1 MIAKNNNADVNVIG
15 FVGEH
20 SREVLDFIDELGKK
34 CLARS
39 VFVVATSD
47 RSSIERVRLAQVCT
61 SIAEYFSDQGKDV
74 VLMIDSLTRF
84 AGAQREIGLANDEPA
99 IRRGYTPSVFDML
112 SKLIERAGTS
122 DKGTITGFYSVLVED
137 DDKDEPISEKVRE
150 LTDVHIFLSRALAM
164 ENHFPAI
171 DITRS
176 VNRLKKR

>member
-1 MIAKNNNADVNVIG
+1 
-15 FVGEH
+15 
-20 SREVLDFIDELGKK
+20 
-34 CLARS
+34 
-39 VFVVATSD
+39 
-47 RSSIERVRLAQVCT
+47 
-61 SIAEYFSDQGKDV
+61 
-74 VLMIDSLTRF
+74 MIDSLTRF